1 MLTRCAPEH
10 NTCLSRKMSLALLIS
25 YLVIFSTREVY
36 SLVCHRSFGRNWL
49 KQQQIGRSVMS
60 ALKMSDS
67 VPSEGNQNATQA
79 EVQPNYFGI
88 DYSELQMEKRSD
100 DESLAPSNNPFT
112 VARIPSGPD
121 DLGDDDVVLS
131 ATASGLAKY
140 KNINNQYFRMVDK
153 LQPNEML
160 LKVSSFL
167 SF

>member
-1 MLTRCAPEH
+1 
-10 NTCLSRKMSLALLIS
+10 
-25 YLVIFSTREVY
+25 
-36 SLVCHRSFGRNWL
+36 
-49 KQQQIGRSVMS
+49 MS

-100 DESLAPSNNPFT
+100 DESLAPSNNLFT

-131 ATASGLAKY
+131 ATVSGLAKY
-140 KNINNQYFRMVDK
+140 KNKNNQYFRMVDK